1 MKPIMNQMFARI
13 ALIVSVVFSFL
24 ISSCEKHIDDGKIHI
39 VATTGI
45 IGDALTSSLDSH
57 FVIHVLMKPGVDPH
71 LYKATAGDVSL
82 LMNADVIIYNG
93 LHLEGKMSEILSKLS
108 AKKKVIAM
116 SDHVPEHSLRIID
129 GAHDPHLW
137 FNIAL
142 WHDALQGTL
151 KKIAQFYPAEMQSSA
166 DISDSHAHALKELH
180 AWTDSM
186 IASIPEQRR
195 YLITAHDAFGYFGD
209 AYDINVIGLQGMSTL
224 SDFGMND
231 LMSIGDLIL
240 RHSIRSIFVEM
251 SIAPRSM
258 EALMLNVTS
267 RGGSVNIGGNLY
279 ADALDSP
286 NTPAGTYIGMIKH
299 NVNTI
304 VKALK

>member
-1 MKPIMNQMFARI
+1 M
-13 ALIVSVVFSFL
+13 
-24 ISSCEKHIDDGKIHI
+24 DDGKIHI

-45 IGDALTSSLDSH
+45 IGDVLQSSLDSN

-71 LYKATAGDVSL
+71 LYKATAGDISL
-82 LMNADVIIYNG
+82 LMNADIIIYNG
-93 LHLEGKMSEILSKLS
+93 LHLEGKMSEVLEKLS

-116 SDHVPEHSLRIID
+116 SDQLPEQSLHITD

-137 FNIAL
+137 FDVRL

-151 KKIAQFYPAEMQSSA
+151 KQIAKYYPAESKASA
-166 DISDSHAHALKELH
+166 VKSDAYALKLKTIH

-209 AYDINVIGLQGMSTL
+209 AYDIKVVGLQGMSTL

-231 LMSIGDLIL
+231 LMSIGNLIL
-240 RHSIRSIFVEM
+240 QKEIRSIFVEM

-258 EALMLNVTS
+258 QALMLNVTS
-267 RGGSVNIGGNLY
+267 RGGKVSIGGNLY

-286 NTPAGTYIGMIKH
+286 DTKAGTYLGMITH
-299 NVNTI
+299 NVTTI

>member
-1 MKPIMNQMFARI
+1 MNH
-13 ALIVSVVFSFL
+13 FSHRMLFL
-24 ISSCEKHIDDGKIHI
+24 FMACICLLCASCEQKMDDGKIHI

-45 IGDALTSSLDSH
+45 IGDVLQSSLDSN

-71 LYKATAGDVSL
+71 LYKATAGDISL
-82 LMNADVIIYNG
+82 LMNADIIIHNG
-93 LHLEGKMSEILSKLS
+93 LHLEGKMSEVLAKLS

-116 SDHVPEHSLRIID
+116 SDQLPKHALRITD

-137 FNIAL
+137 FDVKL

-151 KKIAQFYPAEMQSSA
+151 KQIRKYYPAESELSIVKSESYSMK
-166 DISDSHAHALKELH
+166 LRTLH
-180 AWTDSM
+180 AWADSM
-186 IASIPEQRR
+186 IAIIPEQRR

-209 AYDINVIGLQGMSTL
+209 AYDIKVVGLQGMSTL

-231 LMSIGDLIL
+231 LMSIGNLIL
-240 RHSIRSIFVEM
+240 KHEIRSIFVEM

-258 EALMLNVTS
+258 QALMLNVTS
-267 RGGSVNIGGNLY
+267 RGGTVNIGGNLY

-286 NTPAGTYIGMIKH
+286 TSKAGTYHGMITH
-299 NVNTI
+299 NITTI